1 MKKAVLLLIVNIMIV
16 SSFGQKT
23 KYIKTTEDSL
33 AYAIG
38 ISMYDGVKGLDL
50 DLDLKIISKGME
62 AAEEEEG
69 IFSTD
74 EANAFIQE
82 YMAELQNKK
91 SEENK
96 AAGVKFLEENK
107 NAEGVVV
114 TESGLQYIVLTEG
127 AGAKPAAS
135 DKVKVHYTG
144 YLLDGTKFDSSVD
157 RGEPAV
163 FGVGQ
168 VIKGWTEV
176 LQLMPEGSKYK
187 VFIPSDLAYGD
198 RGAGAD
204 IKPGS
209 VLVFEIELIEIQ

>member
-1 MKKAVLLLIVNIMIV
+1 MIV

-38 ISMYDGVKGLDL
+38 ISMYEGVKGLDV
-50 DLDLKIISKGME
+50 DMDLKIISKGMK

-69 IFSTD
+69 IFTTE
-74 EANAFIQE
+74 EANTFIQQ
-82 YMAELQNKK
+82 YMTDLQVKK

-96 AAGVKFLEENK
+96 VAGTKFLQENK
-107 NAEGVVV
+107 GAEGVVV
-114 TESGLQYIVLTEG
+114 TESGLQYIVLEEGDGPKPTTE
-127 AGAKPAAS
+127 
-135 DKVKVHYTG
+135 DQVKVHYSG

-163 FGVGQ
+163 FGVTQ

-176 LQLMPEGSKYK
+176 LQLMPVGAKYK
-187 VFIPSDLAYGD
+187 VFLPSDLAYGE

-209 VLVFEIELIEIQ
+209 VLIFDIELIEIQ